1 MIVVMAKDGSNHNEH
16 LVHVGPEANR
26 DLQGAQ
32 LPSRDKHLRFG
43 AANDRGELNRHGRI
57 LLGVQ

>member
-1 MIVVMAKDGSNHNEH
+1 MAKDGSNHNEH

-32 LPSRDKHLRFG
+32 LPSRDKHLRLG
-43 AANDRGELNRHGRI
+43 ATNDRGELNRHGRI
-57 LLGVQ
+57 LLGAQ